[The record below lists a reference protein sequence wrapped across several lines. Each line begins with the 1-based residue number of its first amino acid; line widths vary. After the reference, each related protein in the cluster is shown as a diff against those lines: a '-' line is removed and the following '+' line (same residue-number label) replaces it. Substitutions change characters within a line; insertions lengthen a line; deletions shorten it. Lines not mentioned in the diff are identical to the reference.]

1 MIEVK
6 SIKNLTAGVRSHK
19 AMPAL
24 ASTKDGKL
32 LIAFREGSDHV
43 DSADGHLEL
52 LASDDGEKWDQKT
65 LVPES
70 PKFDIRVD
78 HGMTRVGEDVI
89 LPYQEVSY
97 GWNIAKCRYV
107 ILTSKDGETWTEL
120 FAGRRANFF
129 PYGRI
134 HSSGAGTLFI
144 PGYKIFS
151 YRPPIF
157 KPAML
162 ILSERVRAYIRGFD
176 TCESLN
182 EMDVCKLED
191 GFLAIAREE
200 GKRQSFR
207 MFSEDL
213 KSWAITRLPFAVQS
227 PSLLKVKDRILLAG
241 REVRIFRNKFG
252 AGVLR
257 ALGTSVRESS
267 DLGKT
272 WSEPLMINCAHAWDH
287 GYPSLLEH
295 DGRILCAFY
304 SEFVYGN
311 SDIMLAE
318 MEVN

>member
-1 MIEVK
+1 
-6 SIKNLTAGVRSHK
+6 
-19 AMPAL
+19 MPAL
-24 ASTKDGKL
+24 ESTQDGRL
-32 LIAFREGSDHV
+32 LIAFREGTDHV

-52 LASDDGEKWDQKT
+52 LTSDDGEKWDQKT

-78 HGMTRVGEDVI
+78 HGMTRVGGDVL

-97 GWNIAKCRYV
+97 GRNAAKCRCV
-107 ILTSKDGETWTEL
+107 ILSSKDGERWTES
-120 FAGRRANFF
+120 FAVRRANFF

-144 PGYKIFS
+144 PGYRIFS

-162 ILSERVRAYIRGFD
+162 IFSEQGRTYIRGFD
-176 TCESLN
+176 TRESLN

-200 GKRQSFR
+200 EKRQSFR

-213 KSWAITRLPFAVQS
+213 RSWTMTRLPFAVQS

-241 REVRIFRNKFG
+241 REVQTFRNKFG
-252 AGVLR
+252 MKILR
-257 ALGTSVRESS
+257 TPGTSIRESS

-272 WSEPLMINCAHAWDH
+272 WSDPVVIERSYGWDY
-287 GYPSLLEH
+287 GYPSLLGH
-295 DGRILCAFY
+295 DGKVLCAFY
-304 SEFVYGN
+304 SEFAHGN

-318 MEVN
+318 LEVDG